1 MSAMTD
7 NMNPEAQIILA
18 SASPRRRDLLAQL
31 GIRVQVVAVDI
42 DERRKPEEPAIQYVR
57 RLALEKARRGF
68 DVIKNAQKL
77 PVLGS
82 DTIVEIDGVLL
93 GKPDN
98 RQHAR
103 QILLQL
109 SGRQHMVHTAV
120 TIVSETEAMSEISSS
135 RVRFKELGQQEIDQ
149 YLLTGEADD
158 KAGAYAI
165 QGIAA
170 QFIETLDGSFSGVMG
185 LPLYETAMLLRRCGI
200 DTFAS
205 RSASDR

>member
-18 SASPRRRDLLAQL
+18 SASPRRRELLAQL
-31 GIRVQVVAVDI
+31 GLRAQVVAVDI
-42 DERRKPEEPAIQYVR
+42 DERRKPEEPAINYVQ

-200 DTFAS
+200 DTFAN